1 MCFLTTHFAKYV
13 VYKPNLATTINN
25 LNEICY
31 DKRQIF
37 LTAAALCLNMSI
49 SAQSVNLQ
57 NVTVK
62 QALNK
67 LQQTCGYSFVYEAK
81 T

>member
-31 DKRQIF
+31 
-37 LTAAALCLNMSI
+37 
-49 SAQSVNLQ
+49 
-57 NVTVK
+57 
-62 QALNK
+62 
-67 LQQTCGYSFVYEAK
+67 G
-81 T
+81 